1 MVRSPLLLAA
11 LIIPSVGSAQQ
22 IVEVDYS
29 AGRTIIDDEW
39 RAMRHTP
46 VIADW
51 DRDRLYVHD
60 PQEPNGVMVFSLET
74 GEHVAT
80 IPAPR
85 GDGPFEFS
93 QGWRS
98 MALADD
104 GGLHVSGNRR
114 VVTYDS
120 NYQPITTWTPQ
131 APPRWAVCD
140 LGGKPAVPTRGGVLR
155 YEAEAIGPSAVV
167 GDSIMGIV
175 RSEEEMI
182 TAGYQFSAAR
192 LVCTDDSA
200 FAIVTYG
207 VTMTED
213 RLLSHS
219 TAADSVFIFRLDG
232 TAGRISLPTEYTEAW
247 GCTKGGRPC
256 PPWTAG
262 LSSALDDRENITV
275 FSADLRIGGAIIN
288 PETGCY
294 AIIRKDT
301 EKFSDRHL
309 LPVAVR
315 ADSVLVFEQDRGA
328 TTTYMGSAV
337 KASLHPVRTVSG
349 EPCAGM
355 LSSP

>member
-1 MVRSPLLLAA
+1 M
-11 LIIPSVGSAQQ
+11 GSAQQ

-51 DRDRLYVHD
+51 DRGRLYVHD
-60 PQEPNGVMVFSLET
+60 PQEPDGVMAFSLGT

-120 NYQPITTWTPQ
+120 NYQPITTWTPH

-182 TAGYQFSAAR
+182 TAGYQFSAPR
-192 LVCTDDSA
+192 LVC
-200 FAIVTYG
+200 
-207 VTMTED
+207 
-213 RLLSHS
+213 
-219 TAADSVFIFRLDG
+219 
-232 TAGRISLPTEYTEAW
+232 
-247 GCTKGGRPC
+247 
-256 PPWTAG
+256 
-262 LSSALDDRENITV
+262 
-275 FSADLRIGGAIIN
+275 
-288 PETGCY
+288 
-294 AIIRKDT
+294 
-301 EKFSDRHL
+301 
-309 LPVAVR
+309 
-315 ADSVLVFEQDRGA
+315 
-328 TTTYMGSAV
+328 MGSAV

-355 LSSP
+355 LSSS